1 MSGPAPEPDAP
12 RGGTTARLT
21 VAVAVVFGAVA
32 GDLAWRAQVD
42 AALRDPPLGWRNQ
55 AAALDLTT
63 LHDWGPSQGR
73 AAAFAPVGGV
83 TWRPQSGGPGGA
95 AEIAAQ
101 LRLPAEGWAELWL
114 GDPQLPASVG
124 LRLERL
130 GPGRLRLLGSGAGL
144 DCASALPAPGDGIV
158 GVRLGVE
165 SGDLHVEV
173 DGVRAVCGGVS
184 PPEGA
189 AVRTG
194 ERRVEL
200 HRVELGGV
208 PAQAPPRPYRV
219 GAWLLGGGL
228 AACLVLAQLAVGSPA
243 WVAALTLVPML
254 AVLPLA
260 QVDPGPAYGLPLG
273 VPDPGPFGSVG
284 APALLSLCAAVWLQ
298 AGRAMRDPRPGRDW
312 PWAAPAAAAMPTA
325 LLNAWVNPPEASV
338 ASILIGLLG
347 SLCTVASLVG
357 LLALAGHRRPRRASA
372 LALVPAV
379 IFASAASLIARDLRL
394 VGAAAL
400 AGLLLGV
407 AAAELTRQGVRRPWT
422 PIALGLLTILTFEL
436 SLRGGGSEPERP
448 RLAPP
453 PAMPEQRLALVWGE
467 RSLRE
472 GDGPG
477 SVSAALG
484 GGWAARPAPAPPGS
498 SPADLHVIVVGERL
512 IHTQPLGPPGLWG
525 AALDLRA
532 AWTVARTRALAPALL
547 PRVEALLA
555 RAAGD
560 GAPALLVLDPL
571 QRDPGALASVRAGL
585 QARVGRAGPP
595 VALVDPA
602 TEAWRS
608 GIPFAEGS
616 GWLQTPEGAE
626 WFASELRLAVQALG
640 LPVGSAPAHR

>member
-1 MSGPAPEPDAP
+1 MSGPAPESIAP
-12 RGGTTARLT
+12 RGGRTARVT
-21 VAVAVVFGAVA
+21 VAVAVLLGAVA

-55 AAALDLTT
+55 AAALDLTS
-63 LHDWGPSQGR
+63 LHDWGPLQGR

-83 TWRPQSGGPGGA
+83 TWRPQSGGPGGT

-114 GDPQLPASVG
+114 GDPQQPAAVG
-124 LRLERL
+124 LRLDRL
-130 GPGRLRLLGSGAGL
+130 GAGQARLLGAGAGL
-144 DCASALPAPGDGIV
+144 DCAAALPTPGDRLLA
-158 GVRLGVE
+158 VRLSAEVGAV
-165 SGDLHVEV
+165 HVEV
-173 DGVRAVCGGVS
+173 DGVRALCGGLA

-189 AVRTG
+189 AIRTG

-200 HRVELGGV
+200 HQVELGGV
-208 PAQAPPRPYRV
+208 PAQATPRPYRA
-219 GAWLLGGGL
+219 GAWLIGGGL

-243 WVAALTLVPML
+243 WVAALTLAPML

-273 VPDPGPFGSVG
+273 VPDPGPYGPVG
-284 APALLSLCAAVWLQ
+284 APALLSLCTAVWLQ

-312 PWAAPAAAAMPTA
+312 PWAAPAAAAMPA
-325 LLNAWVNPPEASV
+325 GLLNAWVNPPDASV
-338 ASILIGLLG
+338 ASTLIGLLG
-347 SLCTVASLVG
+347 GLCAVASLVG
-357 LLALAGHRRPRRASA
+357 SLALAGHRRPRRAAA

-379 IFASAASLIARDLRL
+379 VFAGVASLIARDLRV

-400 AGLLLGV
+400 AGLLMGV

-422 PIALGLLTILTFEL
+422 PAALGVLTVLTLEIAL
-436 SLRGGGSEPERP
+436 RAGGPGPAPP
-448 RLAPP
+448 RQAPP
-453 PAMPEQRLALVWGE
+453 PPTPEQRLAVVWGE

-477 SVSAALG
+477 SVAAALG
-484 GGWAARPAPAPPGS
+484 GGWAARPGPAPPGA
-498 SPADLHVIVVGERL
+498 SPPDLHVIVVGERL
-512 IHTQPLGPPGLWG
+512 IHSQPLGPPGLWG

-555 RAAGD
+555 RAAAD
-560 GAPALLVLDPL
+560 GAPAVLVLDPL

-585 QARVGRAGPP
+585 APHLARGAPP
-595 VALVDPA
+595 AALVDPA
-602 TEAWRS
+602 AAAWRS
-608 GIPFAEGS
+608 GLPFAEGS

-626 WFASELRLAVQALG
+626 WFAAQLRVAVQALG
-640 LPVGSAPAHR
+640 LPVGAPPAHR